1 MDARILQNP
10 IHHLKPPAA
19 DCLDVDLSIVDV
31 ISKMQEITLQHSR
44 GRGAFLVTK
53 NSELV
58 GIITER
64 DLIRRIVSP
73 QKDINKMILSQ
84 VMTNQPETLTK
95 EDPIVFALNLMHLG
109 RYRHVPL
116 VNDENVP
123 VGIITSKNIAQYIS
137 QFMVT
142 V

>member
-10 IHHLKPPAA
+10 IHHLKPPMAG
-19 DCLDVDLSIVDV
+19 CLDVDLPIVDV
-31 ISKMQEITLQHSR
+31 ISKMQEVTPQHSR
-44 GRGAFLVTK
+44 GRGALLVTE
-53 NSELV
+53 NSKLV

-73 QKDINKMILSQ
+73 NKDINKTSLSQ

>member
-31 ISKMQEITLQHSR
+31 ISKMQEVTLQHSR
-44 GRGAFLVTK
+44 GRGAFLVTE

-116 VNDENVP
+116 GNDENVP

-137 QFMVT
+137 QFMVA

>member
-1 MDARILQNP
+1 M
-10 IHHLKPPAA
+10 A
-19 DCLDVDLSIVDV
+19 DCLDVDLPIVDV
-31 ISKMQEITLQHSR
+31 ISKMQEVTPQHNR
-44 GRGAFLVTK
+44 GRGALLVTE

-73 QKDINKMILSQ
+73 NKDINKTSLSQ

>member
-10 IHHLKPPAA
+10 IHHLKPPMAG
-19 DCLDVDLSIVDV
+19 CLDVDLPIVDV
-31 ISKMQEITLQHSR
+31 ISKMQEVTPQHSR
-44 GRGAFLVTK
+44 GRGALLVTE

-73 QKDINKMILSQ
+73 NKDINKTSLSQ

>member
-31 ISKMQEITLQHSR
+31 ISKMQEVTPQHSR
-44 GRGAFLVTK
+44 GRGAFLVTE

-73 QKDINKMILSQ
+73 KKDINKMILSQ
-84 VMTNQPETLTK
+84 IMTNQPETLTK
-95 EDPIVFALNLMHLG
+95 EDPIVFALKLMHLG

-116 VNDENVP
+116 VNDENIP

>member
-31 ISKMQEITLQHSR
+31 ISKMQEITPQHSR

-137 QFMVT
+137 QFMVA

>member
-1 MDARILQNP
+1 
-10 IHHLKPPAA
+10 
-19 DCLDVDLSIVDV
+19 
-31 ISKMQEITLQHSR
+31 
-44 GRGAFLVTK
+44 
-53 NSELV
+53 
-58 GIITER
+58 
-64 DLIRRIVSP
+64 
-73 QKDINKMILSQ
+73 MILSQ
-84 VMTNQPETLTK
+84 IMTNQPETLTK

-116 VNDENVP
+116 VNDENIP

>member
-10 IHHLKPPAA
+10 IHHLKPPMAG
-19 DCLDVDLSIVDV
+19 CLDVDLPIVDV
-31 ISKMQEITLQHSR
+31 ISKMQEVTPQHSR
-44 GRGAFLVTK
+44 GRGALLVTE

-73 QKDINKMILSQ
+73 NKDINKTSLSE

>member
-31 ISKMQEITLQHSR
+31 ISKMQEVTLQHSR
-44 GRGAFLVTK
+44 GRGAFLVTE

-137 QFMVT
+137 QFMVA